1 MSTTSENRQLIRS
14 QRRALSGREQ
24 HDHALALSNQLSRL
38 NTFRYSNKIAF
49 YLANDGEIDPSFI
62 IKHAWNMGKQVFLP
76 ILSPLNNQL
85 YFAPYKPDSE
95 MKINRFGINEPVCRP
110 RQWQRAH
117 QLDVLFLPLVAFD
130 KKGNR
135 LGMGGGFYDR
145 SLAYLSSRKV
155 FKKPQL
161 IGLAHELQQLDNIH
175 HEKWDIPI
183 DQIITEKRIIVT

>member
-62 IKHAWNMGKQVFLP
+62 IKQAWNMGKQVFLP
-76 ILSPLNNQL
+76 ILSPLNDQL
-85 YFAPYKPDSE
+85 YFAPYKPGSE
-95 MKINRFGINEPVCRP
+95 MKINRFGINEPVCQA
-110 RQWQRAH
+110 RQWLRAH

-155 FKKPQL
+155 LKKPQL

-175 HEKWDIPI
+175 HEKWDIPVN
-183 DQIITEKRIIVT
+183 QIITEKRIITP